1 MKQCSTEAAF
11 KEQPV
16 KAGITL
22 AARTY
27 LVIRRAMEMHRRS
40 DSKTEAFNVKKFSVQ
55 GFVDESEVRRLAT
68 RKHEGKSFQCSTH
81 YVPLPVTF
89 LNSMLMLNLHLV
101 DSIDDP
107 VQVAVRKNLL
117 AYSGSGGIED
127 SPLHDLDY
135 LRSVLR
141 GVKRTCPTGNE
152 TVQH

>member
-1 MKQCSTEAAF
+1 MFDSLC
-11 KEQPV
+11 P
-16 KAGITL
+16 L
-22 AARTY
+22 ASHFFEFD
-27 LVIRRAMEMHRRS
+27 V
-40 DSKTEAFNVKKFSVQ
+40 
-55 GFVDESEVRRLAT
+55 
-68 RKHEGKSFQCSTH
+68 
-81 YVPLPVTF
+81 
-89 LNSMLMLNLHLV
+89 NLHSV